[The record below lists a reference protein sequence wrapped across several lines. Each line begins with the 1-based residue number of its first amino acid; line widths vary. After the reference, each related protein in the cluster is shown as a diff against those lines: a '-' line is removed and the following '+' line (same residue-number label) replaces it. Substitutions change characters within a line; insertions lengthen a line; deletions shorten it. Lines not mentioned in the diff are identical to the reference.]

1 MGQKHPHYLRLIRVM
16 PQKNWDRALS
26 KNLSKAPKQTETALS
41 LQLQHKTKETH
52 QSHFMIFIFA
62 YPKFP
67 TQTSVFFIFLQY
79 NPYIYAELQT
89 FNKLTIPASHPLN
102 PPHLFASLP
111 PLCPLSPFVKEK
123 KMGGQVSTPY

>member
-1 MGQKHPHYLRLIRVM
+1 M
-16 PQKNWDRALS
+16 PQPRSLQKPFKSSEANRDR
-26 KNLSKAPKQTETALS
+26 ALS
-41 LQLQHKTKETH
+41 LQLQNKTKETH
-52 QSHFMIFIFA
+52 QSHFMIFIFG
-62 YPKFP
+62 YPNSNFR
-67 TQTSVFFIFLQY
+67 FFLQY

-111 PLCPLSPFVKEK
+111 TLCPLSPFVKEK